1 MPEIIQ
7 RNLTV
12 IEQLEFKERF
22 KKWLS
27 YEDKQELAK
36 TFDKHEMHV
45 QKVLSSLRYNDEIFN
60 AAAEMVIEKKRKHK
74 QSILQFN
81 KPTV

>member
-1 MPEIIQ
+1 MPEILQ
-7 RNLTV
+7 RNLTA

-27 YEDKQELAK
+27 YDDRLELAK

-45 QKVLSSLRYNDEIFN
+45 NKVLSSHRYNNEIFN
-60 AAAEMVIEKKRKHK
+60 AAATMVIEKKRKHEEGIK
-74 QSILQFN
+74 RFN
-81 KPTV
+81 ETLI